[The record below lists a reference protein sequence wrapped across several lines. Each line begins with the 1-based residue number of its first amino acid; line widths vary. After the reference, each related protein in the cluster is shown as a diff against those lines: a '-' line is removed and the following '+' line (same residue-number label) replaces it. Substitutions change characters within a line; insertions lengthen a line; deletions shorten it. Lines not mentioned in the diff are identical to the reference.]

1 MITHNEQGRTMLEM
15 LGVIAIMGIIVY
27 GAIAGINY
35 GMSSYKINQ
44 TYTEVQN
51 IVQGIQDLYSWS
63 RGYPDGD
70 AMMTAACNNDIFSAE
85 CTDGN
90 TVSSQFGQINIA
102 PLGDQISGTSP
113 PLYPNFKVTIVVP
126 NPSDKDRLT
135 EMDWPAIHV
144 WAEEA
149 EGNMVFRPL

>member
-85 CTDGN
+85 CTGGN

-102 PLGDQISGTSP
+102 PQGDQISTSP
-113 PLYPNFKVTIVVP
+113 PLYTNFKVTIVVP

>member
-1 MITHNEQGRTMLEM
+1 MIHNEQGRTMLEM

-63 RGYPDGD
+63 RQYDTSEN
-70 AMMTAACNNDIFSAE
+70 MMAAACDNDIFSTK
-85 CTDGN
+85 CIDN
-90 TVSSQFGQINIA
+90 NKVSSQFGDITIKPIENNGIK
-102 PLGDQISGTSP
+102 T
-113 PLYPNFKVTIVVP
+113 NFKIEIVVP
-126 NPSDKDRLT
+126 NQSDRARLT

-144 WAEEA
+144 KQPEENNTTLTFIP
-149 EGNMVFRPL
+149 E

>member
-63 RGYPDGD
+63 RGYPDGNT
-70 AMMTAACNNDIFSAE
+70 MMTAACNNDIFSAE
-85 CTDGN
+85 CTSNN

-102 PLGDQISGTSP
+102 PLEEKIPGTSP
-113 PLYPNFKVTIVVP
+113 ALYPNFKVTIVVP
-126 NPSDKDRLT
+126 NQSDRERLM

-144 WAEEA
+144 KPTEMD
-149 EGNMVFRPL
+149 GKMVFEPL